1 VNATA
6 RRKIDSPRELFALF
20 AIALFAIALAF
31 MLVLVPRATP
41 ASTPLLALGPITVAN
56 GTAVL
61 AGTVGSQ
68 AAGDTLTVNGQ
79 PLGIDAGGHFAGTV
93 NVGGASSVEL
103 ALTSPGGDE
112 QTAFTIPLMGSL
124 SEVIPGDV
132 LSALDHAGVTLL
144 GPITGGGDEPFTVS
158 GSVLDRGQLAGL
170 TLNGTDLLS
179 TLGEGGSFR
188 VQVPGTTKTI
198 TITATDTHGVSQ
210 TVVTRTPLTGST
222 VSAAEA
228 LGVRI
233 ATIRYVAKG
242 VVRTHRM
249 RMIVTVRD
257 SRGLL
262 IQGAKI
268 IVRGTKAGRLT
279 RHPRTAVSGKQG
291 RATVFLSLRRAA
303 FGKRLFTVTVA
314 STPSAKAKKTTSVR
328 IPRSRRHA

>member
-1 VNATA
+1 MNSTA
-6 RRKIDSPRELFALF
+6 RRRIDSPRELFT
-20 AIALFAIALAF
+20 LFAIALA
-31 MLVLVPRATP
+31 LVLVPRATP

-79 PLGIDAGGHFAGTV
+79 PLGIDADGHFAGTV
-93 NVGGASSVEL
+93 NLGGASSIEL

-112 QTAFTIPLMGSL
+112 QTVFTIPLTGSL
-124 SEVIPGDV
+124 AEVISGDV
-132 LSALDHAGVTLL
+132 LSSLDQAGVTLL

-158 GSVLDRGQLAGL
+158 GSVLDGSQLAGL

-179 TLGEGGSFR
+179 TLGEGGSFS

-198 TITATDTHGVSQ
+198 TLTATDTHGVSQ
-210 TVVTRTPLTGST
+210 TVVTRTPLTGTT
-222 VSAAEA
+222 VSAASA
-228 LGVRI
+228 VGVRI
-233 ATIRYVAKG
+233 ASIRYLAKG

-249 RMIVTVRD
+249 RVIVTVKD

-262 IQGAKI
+262 VQGAKI
-268 IVRGTKAGRLT
+268 IVRGTKAGRLA
-279 RHPRTAVSGKQG
+279 RHPRTTLSGKQG
-291 RATVFLSLRRAA
+291 RATVFLRLRQAA
-303 FGKRLFTVTVA
+303 FGKRLFTITVA
-314 STPSAKAKKTTSVR
+314 STPSAKAKKTTSIR